1 MDFDNLGTAI
11 GTIRQAYDLIAI
23 MAKDAARFL
32 GKFRKVDLKRFHEV
46 YMPEIQ
52 QKLHDSVSAYV
63 TDFGQMERHLL
74 DEASSLTAERLAAEL
89 SLRNDRMWSV
99 KAAVESQART
109 LLAPLPPASLERA
122 YVWAVLNVYFGDT
135 VGKPEKTSMIQRAD
149 DIANQV
155 SDEELDTP
163 NTRIVDRIKSGG
175 LRTHEDLIETI
186 RSEKADVIARFKIAQ
201 RLYEEISI
209 GAAMGRS

>member
-63 TDFGQMERHLL
+63 TDFGQMERNLL
-74 DEASSLTAERLAAEL
+74 HEASGLTAERVAAEL
-89 SLRNDRMWSV
+89 ALCSDRMWSV
-99 KAAVESQART
+99 KATVGSQARI

-122 YVWAVLNVYFGDT
+122 YIWSVLNVYFGDT
-135 VGKPEKTSMIQRAD
+135 GGKPDRRAD

-155 SDEELDTP
+155 SDEEMDTP
-163 NTRIVDRIKSGG
+163 NKRLAEQIKSGK
-175 LRTHEDLIETI
+175 LQSHDELLDAI

-201 RLYEEISI
+201 RFYEEIRI
-209 GAAMGRS
+209 GAAMGHR